1 MLRRI
6 SQELLATCTAFL
18 RCVRA
23 SMDFFVGQKLSLHNK
38 HNESGGERERGGVS
52 EALLHHRYVMI
63 NVMCLGGK

>member
-1 MLRRI
+1 
-6 SQELLATCTAFL
+6 
-18 RCVRA
+18 
-23 SMDFFVGQKLSLHNK
+23 MDFFVGQKLSLHNK